1 MNVPRFPGL
10 FISRLK
16 SIQNQRSL
24 IYSQYTTCRN
34 EINEEENIKNA
45 ANGKGDINT
54 EMRRIINRPNG
65 RALLRYELL

>member
-24 IYSQYTTCRN
+24 IYSQYTTCRK
-34 EINEEENIKNA
+34 EINEGENIKNA
-45 ANGKGDINT
+45 ASGKGDINT

-65 RALLRYELL
+65 RALLRYGLL